1 MPSSVL
7 TCHKRPT
14 AENSKGE
21 IFPSNGPVMLN
32 ILGVG
37 GVCGKGKKKIASGAD
52 RKTHMNFSKDY
63 SANAILNR
71 HTSMNSS
78 LTFMTILNN
87 ATKDFSRFM

>member
-1 MPSSVL
+1 MPYSVL

-21 IFPSNGPVMLN
+21 ISPSNGPVMLN
-32 ILGVG
+32 IFGVG
-37 GVCGKGKKKIASGAD
+37 DVCGKGKKKIASSVD
-52 RKTHMNFSKDY
+52 RKTHMNFNKDY

-78 LTFMTILNN
+78 LTFITVLNN